1 MDEKN
6 KAKKKIT
13 IFLILTFT
21 FSSIIYY
28 LIISAGSLSVNG
40 GLYTLLLMWSP
51 GLSAII
57 TQLVTEKSLRGL
69 GWKWGKTRYQLSS
82 LAIPFLYALVAYLVI
97 WVSGLGKLNTELV
110 GQFLQ
115 AHGWLG
121 MPTWLAVI
129 LIFLITFLT
138 MIIPSCFSAMGEE
151 IGWRGL
157 FVPELAKVTSYTKTS
172 LISGAVWALWH
183 MPLILFADYSTG
195 VPLWWAVPCFALMV
209 IAISF
214 VYAWMRLKSGSLWT
228 GTFLHASHNLFVQ
241 GVFTPLT
248 VIGTSTL
255 FFIDEFGIGIVIT
268 SILTAFIFWRK
279 RGDLQPAAP
288 ID

>member
-1 MDEKN
+1 MDEKV

-13 IFLILTFT
+13 IFLTLTFI

-40 GLYTLLLMWSP
+40 GIYVLLLMWSP

-69 GWKWGKTRYQLSS
+69 GWKWGKTRYQLAS
-82 LAIPFLYALVAYLVI
+82 LAIPFLYAFVAYLIV

-110 GQFLQ
+110 DQYLQ
-115 AHGWLG
+115 AHGWLA
-121 MPTWLAVI
+121 MPTWLGVI

-138 MIIPSCFSAMGEE
+138 MIIPGCFSAMGEE

-268 SILTAFIFWRK
+268 SILTAFFFWRK
-279 RGDLQPAAP
+279 RGELPPAASVE
-288 ID
+288 